1 MGVSF
6 LQWPHLEKDRQIGNN
21 YRTKREMLPGGIEFN
36 QDVLLT
42 VGDQLLEVLGDGD
55 LDVVFRVIRDG
66 LWDV

>member
-1 MGVSF
+1 
-6 LQWPHLEKDRQIGNN
+6 
-21 YRTKREMLPGGIEFN
+21 MLPWGIEFN

-66 LWDV
+66 LWNV

>member
-1 MGVSF
+1 
-6 LQWPHLEKDRQIGNN
+6 
-21 YRTKREMLPGGIEFN
+21 MLPGGIEFN

-66 LWDV
+66 LWDVKM